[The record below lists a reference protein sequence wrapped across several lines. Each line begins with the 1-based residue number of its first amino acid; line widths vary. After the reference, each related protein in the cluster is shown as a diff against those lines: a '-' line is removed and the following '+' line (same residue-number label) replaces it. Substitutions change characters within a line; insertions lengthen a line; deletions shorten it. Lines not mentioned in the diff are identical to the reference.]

1 MAFVSAVQDKAC
13 MCHYYH
19 QMVPIPE
26 EKKSMD
32 VPAHIYAGSSC
43 MTSATTASAVFG
55 DKSIKESFG
64 DVPTSHASA
73 VLPRNCLTQ
82 TSLTNCCLSITV
94 SFGRTLQS
102 LD

>member
-1 MAFVSAVQDKAC
+1 